1 MATVGNLFVNIRGKT
16 EKFEKDLKRSTR
28 RVSKSFARD
37 QERAMIQL
45 REARERVGRLTTAS
59 PARFKAAIK
68 DLRKAEHNLRMA
80 EARQPRMEA
89 WRRAY
94 ENRKQRK
101 KDQETTR
108 WSVDYES
115 SKRKYLLAEERKQ
128 ARYERMKVRDQAFLN
143 RKQRLADEEKAE
155 RVRKWSAQW
164 EIYKRQRLYRE
175 EFSNRRRDRLRQRD
189 LLRQQAGRQLFGKR
203 GMAAQLFQASPLAG
217 FLTVLGAVGLT
228 ISTAKSIV
236 NFAINSARRGSELT
250 ERFKFAGP
258 MGGKLAQIEAAKI
271 QQQLQFAQDP
281 TVSAAK
287 LRRGRAE
294 YALEESQMTLSA
306 AYDYAVAFLK
316 QAADFYLRGGA
327 VDPGGAAVRQA
338 AAMQRATGLTG
349 QGP

>member
-1 MATVGNLFVNIRGKT
+1 MSN
-16 EKFEKDLKRSTR
+16 
-28 RVSKSFARD
+28 
-37 QERAMIQL
+37 
-45 REARERVGRLTTAS
+45 
-59 PARFKAAIK
+59 
-68 DLRKAEHNLRMA
+68 LRKAEHNVRMA
-80 EARQPRMEA
+80 ESRQTRMEA

-94 ENRKQRK
+94 ENRKERE
-101 KDQETTR
+101 KDKQVKR
-108 WSVDYES
+108 WSIEY
-115 SKRKYLLAEERKQ
+115 
-128 ARYERMKVRDQAFLN
+128 
-143 RKQRLADEEKAE
+143 
-155 RVRKWSAQW
+155 
-164 EIYKRQRLYRE
+164 EIYKRKRLAHE
-175 EFSNRRRDRLRQRD
+175 EHMNRRRDRLRQRD